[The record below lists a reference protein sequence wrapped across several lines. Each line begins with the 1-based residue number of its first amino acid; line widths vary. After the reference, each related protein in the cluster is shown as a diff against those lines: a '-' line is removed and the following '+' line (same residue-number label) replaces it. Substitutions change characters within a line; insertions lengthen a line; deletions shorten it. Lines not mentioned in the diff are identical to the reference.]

1 MIRVAIA
8 DDQALV
14 RAGFLTLLDQ
24 PDLTVVGE
32 ADNGD
37 DAHRLA
43 VRAQPD
49 VMLMDIRMP
58 GVDGIEATRRIVS
71 DPACARTRVII
82 LTTYEI
88 DDYVFESL
96 VAGASGFLTKD
107 VEPEDLR
114 AAIRTVAAGNA
125 LLTPSVTRR
134 VVDSFTT
141 GASRRP
147 DTTRLDVLTPRE
159 REVLLLVGQGLSN
172 DEIGDRLHMSRFTAK
187 THVGRLFTKLGARDR
202 VQLVIIAYETGII
215 K

>member
-32 ADNGD
+32 ADKCD
-37 DAHRLA
+37 EAHRLA

-114 AAIRTVAAGNA
+114 AAIRTVAAGDA

-141 GASRRP
+141 GVSRRP
-147 DTTRLDVLTPRE
+147 DTTRLDVLTARE
-159 REVLLLVGQGLSN
+159 REVLELVAQGLSN
-172 DEIGDRLHMSRFTAK
+172 EEIGNRLHMSRFTAK
-187 THVGRLFTKLGARDR
+187 THVGRLFTKLRARDR
-202 VQLVIIAYETGII
+202 VQLVIIGYETGTVR
-215 K
+215 

>member
-14 RAGFLTLLDQ
+14 RAGFVTLLDQ

-32 ADNGD
+32 ADNGA

-58 GVDGIEATRRIVS
+58 GVDGIGATRRIVA
-71 DPACARTRVII
+71 DPACAHTRVIM
-82 LTTYEI
+82 LTTYEL
-88 DDYVFESL
+88 DDYVFDSL

-107 VEPEDLR
+107 VDPDELG
-114 AAIRTVAAGNA
+114 AAIHTVAAGNA

-141 GASRRP
+141 GATRRP
-147 DTTRLDVLTPRE
+147 DTSRLDTLTPRE
-159 REVLLLVGQGLSN
+159 QEVLVLVGEGLSN
-172 DEIGDRLHMSRFTAK
+172 DEIGHRLHMSRFTAK

-202 VQLVIIAYETGII
+202 VQLVIIAYQTGAVT
-215 K
+215 

>member
-24 PDLTVVGE
+24 PDLSVVGQ

-37 DAHRLA
+37 EAHRLA

-49 VMLMDIRMP
+49 VVLMDIRMP
-58 GVDGIEATRRIVS
+58 GVDGIEATRRIVA
-71 DPACARTRVII
+71 DPACQRTRVIM
-82 LTTYEI
+82 LTTYEL
-88 DDYVFESL
+88 DDYVFDSL

-107 VEPEDLR
+107 VDPDELG
-114 AAIRTVAAGNA
+114 AAIRTVATGNA

-141 GASRRP
+141 GATRRR
-147 DTTRLDVLTPRE
+147 DTSPLDTLTPRE
-159 REVLLLVGQGLSN
+159 REVLVLVGEGLSN
-172 DEIGDRLHMSRFTAK
+172 DEIGHRLHMSRFTAK
-187 THVGRLFTKLGARDR
+187 THVGRLFAKLGARDR
-202 VQLVIIAYETGII
+202 VQLVIIAYQTGAVT
-215 K
+215 